1 MIKDQ
6 NIISTFA
13 KEIVE
18 RGMSVPAIFFLESTK
33 YISFIGSQ
41 FLVFLGPLAT
51 CFINNKKYY
60 NLAELLED
68 RTNIEF
74 LIKTLYFFFF
84 ACSFNQS
91 PAYSSPQTHLK
102 P

>member
-1 MIKDQ
+1 MIKEQ

-13 KEIVE
+13 KEIVD
-18 RGMSVPAIFFLESTK
+18 RGMSVPSIFFLESTK
-33 YISFIGSQ
+33 YISFLGSQ

-51 CFINNKKYY
+51 CFINNNKYY

-74 LIKTLYFFFF
+74 LIDEIERL
-84 ACSFNQS
+84 S
-91 PAYSSPQTHLK
+91 LK
-102 P
+102 S

>member
-13 KEIVE
+13 KEIVD

-33 YISFIGSQ
+33 YVSFIGSQ

-60 NLAELLED
+60 NLTELLED

-74 LIKTLYFFFF
+74 LINEIERLSIK
-84 ACSFNQS
+84 N
-91 PAYSSPQTHLK
+91 
-102 P
+102 

>member
-41 FLVFLGPLAT
+41 FLVFLGPLST

-74 LIKTLYFFFF
+74 LINEIERLSIK
-84 ACSFNQS
+84 N
-91 PAYSSPQTHLK
+91 
-102 P
+102 

>member
-1 MIKDQ
+1 MTKDQ

-51 CFINNKKYY
+51 CFINNKTYY

-74 LIKTLYFFFF
+74 LINEIERLSIK
-84 ACSFNQS
+84 N
-91 PAYSSPQTHLK
+91 
-102 P
+102 

>member
-60 NLAELLED
+60 NLTELLED

-74 LIKTLYFFFF
+74 LINEIERLSIK
-84 ACSFNQS
+84 N
-91 PAYSSPQTHLK
+91 
-102 P
+102 

>member
-51 CFINNKKYY
+51 CFVNNKKYY

-74 LIKTLYFFFF
+74 LICEIERLSIK
-84 ACSFNQS
+84 N
-91 PAYSSPQTHLK
+91 
-102 P
+102 